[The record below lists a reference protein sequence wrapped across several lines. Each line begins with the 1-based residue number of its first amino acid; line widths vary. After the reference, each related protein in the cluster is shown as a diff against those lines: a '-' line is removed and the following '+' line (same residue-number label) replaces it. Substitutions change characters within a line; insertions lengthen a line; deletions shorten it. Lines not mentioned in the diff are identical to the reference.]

1 MSERK
6 VAREIAF
13 KLIFEYLFGGEQND
27 QTFVELAEENK
38 IENEKKY
45 LQKVYY
51 GVVEKYEELNQ
62 IIAEKAIGFSANRIY
77 KVDKAILLLALY
89 EIKYLKDIP
98 YAVSINEAV
107 ELAKTYSTEKSPTF
121 INGILSKI
129 EKK

>member
-6 VAREIAF
+6 IAREIAF
-13 KLIFEYLFGGEQND
+13 KLIFEYLFGGEKND

-38 IENEKKY
+38 IGNEKKY